1 MMRRSLTVVAL
12 AAFFPGCVAPTAP
25 PDGPARYVLAALD
38 GKPVPALIDSSS
50 VEFGYIVA
58 DTIAF
63 DGQGIVE
70 HRFMIRRVRATPAS
84 DVTQPIAVVQR
95 YQFGPG
101 DRVEIGRF
109 TPCGIAELCVRT
121 KLMRAEL
128 IMVGETMRFSSMVIY

>member
-1 MMRRSLTVVAL
+1 MLT
-12 AAFFPGCVAPTAP
+12 TAP
-25 PDGPARYVLAALD
+25 ADGPARYALAALD

-70 HRFMIRRVRATPAS
+70 RRFMIRRVRATPAS

-109 TPCGIAELCVRT
+109 TPCGIAELCVRNEIGT
-121 KLMRAEL
+121 ISATTYE
-128 IMVGETMRFSSMVIY
+128 SSGSFYVSGSA